1 MRLAFRRLAMASLLA
16 LLAAAPEAAAWDWK
30 RVDPKEG
37 RMSLSS
43 GRVMPEGVERGIDRD
58 SGSLFHGEFAWWG
71 FENQG
76 WHQI

>member
-43 GRVMPEGVERGIDRD
+43 GHVMPEGVDQGVDRD
-58 SGSLFHGEFAWWG
+58 SGSLFMAEYAW
-71 FENQG
+71 
-76 WHQI
+76 